1 MFLVKISVKRPVLAT
16 MIIMTF
22 VILGL
27 YAFLGLGIELMP
39 EIEFPFVT
47 VQTIYI
53 GAGPVEIEN
62 LITKKIEEQVSA
74 INGVKTIS
82 STSVEGVS
90 IVAIEFEVGVEVD
103 IAALDVKDKVEIVK
117 PDLPDDAFDPIVLKF
132 DMGARPVMNLA
143 VSGDRPLN
151 EIYEI
156 TDDMIRPELMKIQ
169 GLASVDIIG
178 GKIREI
184 KVRLKREIMR
194 SQNIGV
200 MDVIMAL
207 STENLN
213 IPSGHI
219 TEERREFNIR
229 VDGEFKSVD
238 DLYDV
243 NITPQNSG
251 PIRLRD
257 VAYIVDDFEEQRL
270 FSRFNSNSSVGVS
283 LIKRSD
289 ANIVEVVDDV
299 LENLDRIKA
308 VIPQDIQIQIASDE
322 STFIRQSISEVVN
335 NIGIGIILTGLIL
348 FLFLHS
354 WQGTV
359 IAALSMP
366 TSIIATFILVSSAG
380 FTLNFMTLLG
390 LAVTVGV
397 LVTNSIVV
405 LENIMRFTKIE
416 KDMDEAAIK
425 GTTEIA
431 KAVVASTLTNIV
443 VFTPIAFMG
452 GIIGQFFYQFGLTVA
467 FATTFSLLVAFTLT
481 PMLAAKL
488 LKKKEE
494 LTHGFDLF
502 VLSLTTFL
510 AGAASVAFFVF
521 LGMQLS
527 NLIGSIGTILGLL
540 AGFGIAG
547 ILGKLIFKPTFAQ
560 LRSNIFYVLWYYIIK
575 SVLYILITV
584 IAFLIFRYLFGQIPA
599 VVITIVFGL
608 IIIVNLKNNF
618 LVGFGKAWDRVYDKL
633 ALDYKSGLS
642 WALNHQGTFVLI
654 ILAVFTVSTSLF
666 KYVGSEFMPATDS
679 GYIEISIELPPGS
692 NLDQTDRVLFS
703 IESIF
708 EKIPEIESF
717 YTVVGQSPG
726 TFIGVNQGIQYG
738 QIIIKLVPMDDRT
751 IETQDLV
758 EQLKPDLAKI
768 PIADIA
774 IQMTQSMGGGGGS
787 DLQIE
792 ITGEDIDKLNN
803 IGEEV
808 LNIAKSIPGAVDI
821 KSSSREG
828 VPEIRLR
835 PNRKKMADYGIS
847 LATLAGVMRAN
858 IDGNVASK
866 YRIGNKEY
874 DIRVQLD
881 RSYIEY
887 AEQIK
892 DIVIKVKDNYIPI
905 TELAHIEETEGPTSV
920 LRKNKKRMII
930 ISGNVAN
937 RNIGDVT
944 ADINAETDKIELDP
958 GYEINFGGQAE
969 IMMESFIELLKTLIL
984 AIILAFIVL
993 AAIMESYIHP
1003 FIIMMTLP
1011 LAMIGVV
1018 LSLVITGKAIS
1029 IISLMAVVM
1038 LVGIVVNNGILLVEY
1053 IQQLREEG
1061 KELFE
1066 AIVEASS
1073 VRLRPII
1080 MTNLATAISM
1090 LPLALE
1096 LGEGAEFR
1104 SPMAIVSI
1112 GALITSTIFTLFLIP
1127 ILYNIIETVK
1137 NKVNSK

>member
-1 MFLVKISVKRPVLAT
+1 MFLTRLSVKRPVLAT
-16 MIIMTF
+16 MLIITF

-27 YAFLGLGIELMP
+27 YAFLGLGVELMP
-39 EIEFPFVT
+39 EIEIPYIT
-47 VQTIYI
+47 VRTIYI

-62 LITKKIEEQVSA
+62 LISKKIEEQVSA

-82 STSVEGVS
+82 STSIEGAS
-90 IVAIEFEVGVEVD
+90 IVGIEFEVGIDID

-117 PDLPDDAFDPIVLKF
+117 GDLPEDAFDPVVLKF
-132 DMGARPVMNLA
+132 DIGARAVMDLA
-143 VSGDRPLN
+143 VSGNRPLS

-156 TDDMIRPELMKIQ
+156 TDDMIKPELMKIQ

-194 SQNIGV
+194 SQNLGV

-207 STENLN
+207 STENMN

-219 TEERREFNIR
+219 TEEKQEFNIR

-238 DLYDV
+238 DLYDIS
-243 NITPQNSG
+243 ITPQNSG
-251 PIRLRD
+251 PVLLSD
-257 VAYIVDDFEEQRL
+257 VAEIIDGFEEQRL
-270 FSRFNSNSSVGVS
+270 FSRFDKNSSVGVS
-283 LIKRSD
+283 LIKRAD
-289 ANIVEVVDDV
+289 ANIVEVVDEV
-299 LENLDRIKA
+299 RANLDRIKA
-308 VIPQDIQIQIASDE
+308 VIPEDMQIQIASDE
-322 STFIRQSISEVVN
+322 STFIRQSINEVVN

-348 FLFLHS
+348 FLFLHT

-359 IAALSMP
+359 IAALAMP
-366 TSIIATFILVSSAG
+366 TSIVATFMLISSVG

-405 LENIMRFTKIE
+405 LENIIRFTKFEKNIE
-416 KDMDEAAIK
+416 DAAIN

-431 KAVVASTLTNIV
+431 TAVVASTLTNIV

-452 GIIGQFFYQFGLTVA
+452 GIIGQFFFQFGLTVA
-467 FATTFSLLVAFTLT
+467 FATSFSLLISFTLT

-488 LKKKEE
+488 LEKKAEK
-494 LTHGFDLF
+494 TYGFDLF
-502 VLSLTTFL
+502 VLSLSAFIAGLISL
-510 AGAASVAFFVF
+510 AVFVF
-521 LGMQLS
+521 IGMALS
-527 NLIGSIGTILGLL
+527 KLIGSLGVIFGIL
-540 AGFGIAG
+540 AGFGAAG
-547 ILGKLIFKPTFAQ
+547 ILGKQIFKPSIEQ
-560 LRSNIFYVLWYYIIK
+560 LKSNFFFVLWSYLIK
-575 SVLYILITV
+575 AVLLVLITISV
-584 IAFLIFRYLFGQIPA
+584 FLLFKYLFGQILAVIITITLA
-599 VVITIVFGL
+599 VVL
-608 IIIVNLKNNF
+608 ILNYKNNF
-618 LVGFGKAWDRVYDKL
+618 LERFGNTWDRIYEKL
-633 ALDYKSGLS
+633 AVDYKSGLT
-642 WALNHQGTFVLI
+642 WALKHQGTFILI
-654 ILAVFTVSTSLF
+654 ILTVFIVSLSLF
-666 KYVGSEFMPATDS
+666 RYVGTEFMPQTDS
-679 GYIEISIELPPGS
+679 GYIGITIELPPGS
-692 NLDQTDRVLFS
+692 NINQTDRILYDV
-703 IESIF
+703 
-708 EKIPEIESF
+708 EKILEAIPEIESF
-717 YTVVGQSPG
+717 YTVVGQAPG
-726 TFIGVNQGIQYG
+726 TFIGRNEGIQYG
-738 QIIIKLVPMDDRT
+738 QVTIKLVPREQRT
-751 IETQDLV
+751 IRTQELV
-758 EQLKPDLAKI
+758 EQLKPSLAKI
-768 PIADIA
+768 PVADIA
-774 IQMTQSMGGGGGS
+774 VNMTESMGGGGS
-787 DLQIE
+787 DIQVE
-792 ITGEDIDKLNN
+792 ITGVNIEKLTD

-808 LNIAKSIPGAVDI
+808 LTLAKRIPGAVNM

-828 VPEIRLR
+828 VPEVRIR
-835 PNRKKMADYGIS
+835 PNRKKMADYGVS

-866 YRIGNKEY
+866 YRIGNREY

-881 RSYIEY
+881 KAYIKY
-887 AEQIK
+887 ADQIK
-892 DIVIKVKDNYIPI
+892 DITIKARGQYIPI
-905 TELAHIEETEGPTSV
+905 TELAVIEDTEGPTSV
-920 LRKNKKRMII
+920 LRKNKKRMVI
-930 ISGNVAN
+930 ISGDVVN
-937 RNIGDVT
+937 RNVGDVT
-944 ADINAETDKIELDP
+944 ADVGAETDKIELDP
-958 GYEINFGGQAE
+958 GYEITFGGQAE
-969 IMMESFIELLKTLIL
+969 IQQESFGELLRTLVL

-1029 IISLMAVVM
+1029 IVSLMAIVM

-1053 IQQLREEG
+1053 IQQLRAAG
-1061 KELFE
+1061 KKLFE

-1096 LGEGAEFR
+1096 FGEGAEFR
-1104 SPMAIVSI
+1104 SPMAVVSI

-1137 NKVNSK
+1137 EKGSVK